1 MDFMRI
7 AIIGAGYV
15 GLTTGAALAYLGHHV
30 TCVENDG
37 RKLASLKGGR
47 CPIREPGV
55 EEIMRDAG
63 ERLLFTGDI
72 SEAVGADA
80 IMIAV
85 GTPSRED
92 GSADLRYVEGVAR
105 EVAEAMRGGR
115 RYTVVMK
122 STVPVGTNRRVRD
135 MIREILSERDST
147 AEFQVVSNPEFLSA
161 GQALRDFLYPDRIV
175 VGVDG
180 PEGLEVMRR
189 MYLPVLE
196 QSFEPPVWLPR
207 PANYTRPSLV
217 ATDPAS
223 AEMIKYAANAF
234 LALKVSFINEIAGL
248 CEEQSDRY
256 SELSR
261 LVSFINEIA
270 GLCERVGADVREV
283 ARGIGLDP
291 RIGPR
296 FLQAGAG
303 WGGSCFPK
311 DTAALIALG
320 RDNGY
325 EMPIVS
331 AARLVNQR
339 QRVHIVDKLED
350 ALDGLAGKTVG
361 VLGIAFKPGTDD
373 IRDAPS
379 LDIMRLLRERG
390 GRVRAHDP
398 AAMMNARAALDG
410 LDVEL
415 CDDPYMMA
423 DGADALLLVTEWP
436 EYRDLD
442 LRRVA
447 TSMRNPVLLDGRNHL
462 DPEKARRAG
471 LRYIGVGR

>member
-1 MDFMRI
+1 MRI

-30 TCVENDG
+30 ICAENDG
-37 RKLASLKGGR
+37 RKLAALRRGM

-55 EEIMRDAG
+55 EEIVRDAG
-63 ERLLFTGDI
+63 GRLLFTSEI
-72 SEAVGADA
+72 SEAVKADV

-92 GSADLRYVEGVAR
+92 GSADLRYVEGAAR
-105 EVAEAMRGGR
+105 EVAEAMSDGR

-135 MIREILSERDST
+135 MIGEILSERGST
-147 AEFQVVSNPEFLSA
+147 AEFQVVSNPEFLSE

-175 VGVDG
+175 VGADG
-180 PEGLEVMRR
+180 PEGLEIMRR
-189 MYLPVLE
+189 MYLPILE

-207 PANYTRPSLV
+207 PANYTGPPLV

-234 LALKVSFINEIAGL
+234 LALKVSFINEIAVL
-248 CEEQSDRY
+248 CEK
-256 SELSR
+256 
-261 LVSFINEIA
+261 
-270 GLCERVGADVREV
+270 VGADVMEV

-311 DTAALIALG
+311 DTAALISLG
-320 RDNGY
+320 RANGY

-339 QRVHIVDKLED
+339 QRVHIVDKLEN
-350 ALDGLAGKTVG
+350 ALDGLAGKIVG
-361 VLGIAFKPGTDD
+361 VMGIAFKPGTDD

-379 LDIMRLLRERG
+379 LDIMRLLARRG
-390 GRVRAHDP
+390 ARVRAHDP
-398 AAMMNARAALDG
+398 AAMANARSVLDG

-415 CDDPYMMA
+415 CDDPYLMA

-436 EYRDLD
+436 EYKELD
-442 LRRVA
+442 LNRIA
-447 TSMRNPVLLDGRNHL
+447 GTMRTPVFLDGRNL
-462 DPEKARRAG
+462 MDSERARRAG
-471 LRYIGVGR
+471 FIYMGVGR

>member
-1 MDFMRI
+1 MTLNCVWPDQSAGGLRPGIVVSQVRSSRRMDFMRI

-63 ERLLFTGDI
+63 ERLLFTSDI

-92 GSADLRYVEGVAR
+92 GSADLRYVEGAAR
-105 EVAEAMRGGR
+105 EVAEAMRSGR

-147 AEFQVVSNPEFLSA
+147 AEFQVVSNPEFLSE

-175 VGVDG
+175 VGADG

-234 LALKVSFINEIAGL
+234 LALKVSFINEM
-248 CEEQSDRY
+248 
-256 SELSR
+256 
-261 LVSFINEIA
+261 A

-331 AARLVNQR
+331 ATRLVNQR

-350 ALDGLAGKTVG
+350 ALDGFAGKTVG

-390 GRVRAHDP
+390 ARVRAHDP

-410 LDVEL
+410 LRRFVEWMQSYNEGTT
-415 CDDPYMMA
+415 CA
-423 DGADALLLVTEWP
+423 
-436 EYRDLD
+436 
-442 LRRVA
+442 
-447 TSMRNPVLLDGRNHL
+447 S
-462 DPEKARRAG
+462 
-471 LRYIGVGR
+471 